1 MLEGSQVRV
10 YLCSF
15 RISATSSAAR
25 SSARNRKGS
34 GMVSHRSICN
44 RTTQRRKNSHTYS
57 EHVRTRAKLTTCPV
71 TYRRNFTD
79 EHCRTGVFRQC
90 RYSKA
95 RQTEGIHHAKGT
107 NPEKAHCTTAPHPA
121 DSHTN

>member
-1 MLEGSQVRV
+1 MEPSTCVPAQLPHQRRQQRRQKQRQKQEGQRDGQP
-10 YLCSF
+10 SF
-15 RISATSSAAR
+15 
-25 SSARNRKGS
+25 NLQ
-34 GMVSHRSICN
+34 
-44 RTTQRRKNSHTYS
+44 QRRKNSHTFS
-57 EHVRTRAKLTTCPV
+57 EHVRTRAKLTTYPV